1 MRYSVATG
9 MVLAAFSIGE
19 AIAGPTH
26 AHLHSRHHQK
36 KDNIDYAKIN
46 WDNLGVDWAKAW
58 AAGQPKATTTQA
70 PVAKATTTAAATTTL
85 PAAVFKEKAAT
96 TTAKAEE
103 TPKISSANSIIDDLE
118 DLFDG
123 IVGHANDRSS
133 FGASR
138 VMGGG
143 SSGGAGLAGD
153 FENGNIGEP
162 YASNVMKVGSTSG
175 YDFTTTFINT
185 QRKVIT
191 INIWNK
197 GGSDL
202 QPLSGASLAPK
213 DTALTFTLRPGASQ
227 IVAFADQSYI
237 AWAEACSQRSFEG
250 SFATTW
256 GEAKYQSTGSGF
268 DVSAIKNANGN
279 DYDMT
284 MTAEEVSCV
293 SDMNQN
299 MWLTPDHPVGGSNGS
314 CYVPGSKMHL
324 TVKMGGRK

>member
-1 MRYSVATG
+1 MPDITTQRRSMCLSVD
-9 MVLAAFSIGE
+9 AF
-19 AIAGPTH
+19 AISYTNTLCSGV
-26 AHLHSRHHQK
+26 
-36 KDNIDYAKIN
+36 DYAKVN
-46 WDNLGVDWAKAW
+46 WDNLGIDWASAW
-58 AAGQPKATTTQA
+58 AAGQAKTTTPPPA
-70 PVAKATTTAAATTTL
+70 PKTTTAAAAPSPTTTL
-85 PAAVFKEKAAT
+85 PAAVFKEKTVKPTEAP
-96 TTAKAEE
+96 KEDV
-103 TPKISSANSIIDDLE
+103 KISSANSIADDLVE
-118 DLFDG
+118 LFEG
-123 IVGHANDRSS
+123 VVGHANGRTS
-133 FGASR
+133 FGGSR
-138 VMGGG
+138 IMGGG
-143 SSGGAGLAGD
+143 TSGGAGLAGD
-153 FENGNIGEP
+153 FENGNIGSP
-162 YASNVMKVGSTSG
+162 YGSNVMKVQSADG
-175 YDFTTTFINT
+175 YDFTTNFINT

-202 QPLSGASLAPK
+202 QPLSGATSAPR
-213 DTALTFTLRPGASQ
+213 DTTLTFTLKPGASQ
-227 IVAFADQSYI
+227 MVAFADQSYI

-284 MTAEEVSCV
+284 MTADEVSCV

>member
-1 MRYSVATG
+1 V
-9 MVLAAFSIGE
+9 
-19 AIAGPTH
+19 
-26 AHLHSRHHQK
+26 
-36 KDNIDYAKIN
+36 DYAKVD
-46 WDNLGVDWAKAW
+46 WDNLGIDWQSAW
-58 AAGQPKATTTQA
+58 AAGQTKTAAPPAPTTT
-70 PVAKATTTAAATTTL
+70 TTTAAAASSTL
-85 PAAVFKEKAAT
+85 PAAVFKEK
-96 TTAKAEE
+96 TAEKVEE
-103 TPKISSANSIIDDLE
+103 KPKISSANSIADDLE
-118 DLFDG
+118 DLYDG
-123 IVGHANDRSS
+123 IIGHANDRTS
-133 FGASR
+133 FGGRR

-143 SSGGAGLAGD
+143 TSGGAGLAGD

-162 YASNVMKVGSTSG
+162 YASNVMKVSSTDG

-185 QRKVIT
+185 QRRVIT
-191 INIWNK
+191 VNIWNK

-213 DTALTFTLRPGASQ
+213 DTSLTFTLRPGASQ

-237 AWAEACSQRSFEG
+237 AWAEACSERSFEG

-268 DVSAIKNANGN
+268 DVSAIKNVNGN